1 MGRLPNVNTELQ
13 LRLAIPSDG
22 EMFEPTQRFLESCGL
37 PVMRPNRRR
46 YTASMPALEGVEV
59 VFQRTADIPSRVEEG
74 NADLGIVG
82 LDRFHENRLE
92 ESDSFIMISNLGFG
106 RCNLVIAVPEAW
118 VDVTEMID
126 LANLSIEFRESG
138 RNLRIATKYPR
149 LVSRFLFKHGVNYFS
164 LIPVSGTLEVAP
176 SMGYADLI
184 ADITSSGI
192 TLKANQLKPVEDGE
206 VLSSEA
212 GLIGNRRRL
221 RIDPKILSRSQE
233 ITRRIESYLK
243 A

>member
-1 MGRLPNVNTELQ
+1 
-13 LRLAIPSDG
+13 
-22 EMFEPTQRFLESCGL
+22 
-37 PVMRPNRRR
+37 
-46 YTASMPALEGVEV
+46 
-59 VFQRTADIPSRVEEG
+59 
-74 NADLGIVG
+74 
-82 LDRFHENRLE
+82 
-92 ESDSFIMISNLGFG
+92 
-106 RCNLVIAVPEAW
+106 
-118 VDVTEMID
+118 
-126 LANLSIEFRESG
+126 
-138 RNLRIATKYPR
+138 
-149 LVSRFLFKHGVNYFS
+149 
-164 LIPVSGTLEVAP
+164 
-176 SMGYADLI
+176 MGYADLI

>member
-1 MGRLPNVNTELQ
+1 MEQLPKVNTELR

-22 EMFEPTQRFLESCGL
+22 EMFEPTQQFLEACGL
-37 PVMRPNRRR
+37 PVVRPNRRR
-46 YTASMPALEGVEV
+46 YTATMPAMAGVEV

-82 LDRFHENRLE
+82 LDRFHENRVE
-92 ESDSFIMISNLGFG
+92 ESDSFVMVPNLGFG
-106 RCNLVIAVPEAW
+106 RCTLVIAVPEAW
-118 VDVTEMID
+118 ADVTEMVD

-184 ADITSSGI
+184 ADITSSGV
-192 TLKANQLKPVEDGE
+192 TLRANQLKPLDDGE
-206 VLSSEA
+206 VFSSEA

-221 RIDPKILSRSQE
+221 DMSPSISSASRE
-233 ITRRIESYLK
+233 IARLIENGLK
-243 A
+243 P